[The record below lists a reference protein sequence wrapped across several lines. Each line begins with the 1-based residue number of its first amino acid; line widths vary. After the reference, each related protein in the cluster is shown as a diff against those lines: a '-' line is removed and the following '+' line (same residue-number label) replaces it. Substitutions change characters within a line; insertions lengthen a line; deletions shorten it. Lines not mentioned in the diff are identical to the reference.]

1 VTKKNFRF
9 KERGFTLLE
18 VLVAFLIL
26 AISLG
31 VGFETFSTGMRAT
44 RIAGELATATL
55 HAESKLEAQGIEAPV
70 SEGERAGKFDDI
82 YRWRVVTR
90 LYEPGPDQTIAPNLP
105 DLYSVTVTVSWGAQ
119 DAARSVALTSLRL
132 EPK

>member
-1 VTKKNFRF
+1 MSREIPGP
-9 KERGFTLLE
+9 KEPGFTLIE

-31 VGFETFSTGMRAT
+31 FGFETFSTGMRAT

-55 HAESKLEAQGIEAPV
+55 YAESTLEAQGVQSAV
-70 SEGERAGKFDDI
+70 SEGVKDGKFDDI

-90 LYEPGPDQTIAPNLP
+90 LYEPDPDQTISPNLP
-105 DLYSVTVTVSWGAQ
+105 DLYSVTVTVSWGS
-119 DAARSVALTSLRL
+119 RSVVLTSLRL